1 MKPLKVFGRNQ
12 TPVVLQGLV
21 PVSTVVG
28 FTCASLVHFREVLV
42 AYKLSLTSDQL
53 KTYQIRVDSG
63 VLE

>member
-1 MKPLKVFGRNQ
+1 MKPLRVFGRNQ

-21 PVSTVVG
+21 PVSIAEG
-28 FTCASLVHFREVLV
+28 FTYVSQVHFQEVLV
-42 AYKLSLTSDQL
+42 AYMLSLISDQL